1 MVNHKNGIKDDN
13 RLENLEWATAKENV
27 IHAHK
32 NNLVKTVKGAKHH
45 AAKLVE
51 KQVLDIRKSNLK
63 YSELSKIY
71 GISIQ
76 QISNIANR
84 VTWKHI

>member
-13 RLENLEWATAKENV
+13 RLENLSGQQRRKTLC
-27 IHAHK
+27 AHK

-84 VTWKHI
+84 ATWKHI

>member
-1 MVNHKNGIKDDN
+1 M
-13 RLENLEWATAKENV
+13 
-27 IHAHK
+27 
-32 NNLVKTVKGAKHH
+32 
-45 AAKLVE
+45 AKLVE

-84 VTWKHI
+84 ATWKHKKMDSNKIINMSAVSKLLSGSSTVRSTRNSPTFSPVVGN

>member
-1 MVNHKNGIKDDN
+1 M
-13 RLENLEWATAKENV
+13 
-27 IHAHK
+27 
-32 NNLVKTVKGAKHH
+32 
-45 AAKLVE
+45 AKLVE

-84 VTWKHI
+84 ATWKHI